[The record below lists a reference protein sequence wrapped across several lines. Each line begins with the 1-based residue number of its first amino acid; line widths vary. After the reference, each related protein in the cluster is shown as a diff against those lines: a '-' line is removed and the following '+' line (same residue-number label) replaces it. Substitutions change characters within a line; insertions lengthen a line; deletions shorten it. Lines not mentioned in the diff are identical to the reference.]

1 MSHIKTYLEELGDIF
16 DIHFIKMKDIA
27 DETEKVYVEFKI
39 AWSQLHRAAYIKN
52 YAVSINNEIIGELS
66 NDEYTKSSLE

>member
-1 MSHIKTYLEELGDIF
+1 
-16 DIHFIKMKDIA
+16 MKDTA

-52 YAVSINNEIIGELS
+52 YAVSINNEFIGELS
-66 NDEYTKSSLE
+66 NDEYTK